1 MSAPREPGSTLAR
14 LVKMGRDRHFDG
26 EDFEETLTSAAEGSS
41 RGIVLRE
48 LLMEWAGISVD
59 EPRALQLWASV
70 TATLATLERALGG
83 QAVSLQTALLHELH
97 TRQGLVREPR
107 LLSGRELS
115 ALRVNAI
122 TDPLTG
128 LYNRRFLYDH
138 LQREMSRAERSGG
151 VVSLMMMDLQGF
163 KSIND
168 RLGHPVGDTMLV
180 KTARVIRESLR
191 AVDAGCR
198 YGGDEFVAVLPN
210 TTLVGS
216 LAVAERIRQRVAKIQ
231 LPRRIGLQMG
241 LHYGVATF
249 PSDGRTIDF
258 LIRTVDQRLYDCR
271 RFNSDPRTRRHPRF
285 VVEGLGLRLARAGA
299 VRQREFEVKDIGY
312 GGLAF
317 IYPGPRAPNH
327 LEGELVQQFAS
338 DTHHVSMKPVSVRP
352 LSDGRSRVGCAYV
365 H

>member
-1 MSAPREPGSTLAR
+1 MSPKREAATPLAR
-14 LVKMGRDRHFDG
+14 LVRMGRERQFSLDA
-26 EDFEETLTSAAEGSS
+26 FEKALRAAAAAST
-41 RGIVLRE
+41 RGALLRE
-48 LLMEWAGISVD
+48 LLMEWTG
-59 EPRALQLWASV
+59 LSV
-70 TATLATLERALGG
+70 TDPEAVEMWEGVAEAVRSLEKGLG
-83 QAVSLQTALLHELH
+83 QPVSLQTALVHELH
-97 TRQGLVREPR
+97 TLRGVVREPR

-138 LQREMSRAERSGG
+138 LQREMSRAERIGG

-168 RLGHPVGDTMLV
+168 RLGHPVGDTVLV
-180 KTARVIRESLR
+180 KTAKVIRDSLR

-210 TTLVGS
+210 TTLMGS
-216 LAVAERIRQRVAKIQ
+216 LAVAERVRQRVAKIQ
-231 LPRRIGLQMG
+231 LPRQLGLQMG

-249 PSDGRTIDF
+249 PSDGRTSDF
-258 LIRTVDQRLYDCR
+258 LIKTCDQRLYDCR
-271 RFNSDPRTRRHPRF
+271 RYNSDPRTRRHPRF
-285 VVEGLGLRLARAGA
+285 AVQGLGLRLAKGRVA
-299 VRQREFEVKDIGY
+299 RQRDFEVKDIGY

-317 IYPGPRAPNH
+317 IYPSERAPSH
-327 LEGELVQQFAS
+327 FEGEIVQEFSS
-338 DTHHVSMKPVSVRP
+338 DTHHVTMKPVSVRP

>member
-1 MSAPREPGSTLAR
+1 LSPPREAASPLAR
-14 LVKMGRDRHFDG
+14 LVRLGRERQFSP
-26 EDFEETLTSAAEGSS
+26 EAFEKALRGAAAHGG
-41 RGIVLRE
+41 RGALLRE
-48 LLMEWAGISVD
+48 LLVEWTGVSVGD
-59 EPRALQLWASV
+59 EQALTLWDAV
-70 TATLATLERALGG
+70 TETVGRLEKALGEP
-83 QAVSLQTALLHELH
+83 VSLQTALVHELH
-97 TRQGLVREPR
+97 TQRGLVREPR
-107 LLSGRELS
+107 LLSSRELS

-128 LYNRRFLYDH
+128 LYNRRFLYEH
-138 LQREMSRAERSGG
+138 LQREMSRAERLGG

-168 RLGHPVGDTMLV
+168 RLGHPVGDTVLV
-180 KTARVIRESLR
+180 KTAKVIRDSLR

-210 TTLVGS
+210 TTLMGS

-231 LPRRIGLQMG
+231 IPRQIGLQMG

-249 PSDGRTIDF
+249 PSDGRTADF
-258 LIRTVDQRLYDCR
+258 LIKTCDQRLYDCR
-271 RFNSDPRTRRHPRF
+271 RYNSDPRTRRHPRF
-285 VVEGLGLRLARAGA
+285 AVQGLGLRLAKGGVA
-299 VRQREFEVKDIGY
+299 RQRDFEVKDIGF

-317 IYPGPRAPNH
+317 IYPSERAPSH
-327 LEGELVQQFAS
+327 FEGELIQEFSS
-338 DTHHVSMKPVSVRP
+338 DTHHVTMKPVSVRP

>member
-1 MSAPREPGSTLAR
+1 LTTTREAATPLAR
-14 LVKMGRDRHFDG
+14 LVRMGRERQFSLAAFDKAF
-26 EDFEETLTSAAEGSS
+26 DAALKGAP
-41 RGIVLRE
+41 RGPLLRE
-48 LLMEWAGISVD
+48 LLVEWAGVGVD
-59 EPRALQLWASV
+59 DVQAVELWRAV
-70 TATLATLERALGG
+70 TATLETLEDALH
-83 QAVSLQTALLHELH
+83 QPVSLQTALVHELH
-97 TRQGLVREPR
+97 TRRGLVREPR

-122 TDPLTG
+122 TDALTG

-138 LQREMSRAERSGG
+138 LQREMSRAERGGG

-168 RLGHPVGDTMLV
+168 RLGHPVGDTVLV
-180 KTARVIRESLR
+180 RTARVIRDSLR

-210 TTLVGS
+210 TTFMGS

-249 PSDGRTIDF
+249 PSDGRTTDF
-258 LIRTVDQRLYDCR
+258 LVRTCDQRLYDCR
-271 RFNSDPRTRRHPRF
+271 RYNSDPRTRRHPRF
-285 VVEGLGLRLARAGA
+285 AVHGLGLRLERAGMA
-299 VRQREFEVKDIGY
+299 RQREFEVKDIGY

-317 IYPGPRAPNH
+317 IYPGHRAPHH
-327 LEGELVQQFAS
+327 LEGDLIQEFAS
-338 DTHHVSMKPVSVRP
+338 DTHHVTMKPVSVRP